1 MPRPVSGR
9 QYTVAM
15 PDQAPDGEPDQP
27 DTEVFDYADELIEVP
42 RAHVRLILTQ
52 DEGGL
57 LVTHGVTPDERPLM
71 RFHLTRN
78 GMGAAGFVAKALGVT
93 VPALGEEV
101 VARVSTGVLF
111 RALSIARL
119 DLSNEASFVL
129 LDRFLEEAAIQRG
142 AAPSQA

>member
-1 MPRPVSGR
+1 
-9 QYTVAM
+9 M
-15 PDQAPDGEPDQP
+15 PDQEPGGAAERP

-42 RAHVRLILTQ
+42 RAHVRLDLSQ
-52 DEGGL
+52 DKSGL
-57 LVTHGVTPDERPLM
+57 LVAHDERPLM

-93 VPALGEEV
+93 VPALGDAG

-119 DLSNEASFVL
+119 DLSNEASFPL

-142 AAPSQA
+142 ATPTSA